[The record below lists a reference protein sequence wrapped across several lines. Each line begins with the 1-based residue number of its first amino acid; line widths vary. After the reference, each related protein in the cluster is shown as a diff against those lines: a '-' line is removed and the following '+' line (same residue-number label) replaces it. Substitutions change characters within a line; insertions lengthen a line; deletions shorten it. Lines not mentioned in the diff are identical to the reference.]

1 MIKKL
6 ANIGNSY
13 GVIID
18 RPMLK
23 EAGIGPHVKVE
34 VTVEDGAV
42 VVRPVSQPGSEQKS
56 RRKSAHITS
65 R

>member
-6 ANIGNSY
+6 AAIGNSY

-18 RPMLK
+18 RPLLR
-23 EAGIGPHVKVE
+23 EAGIGPQEKVE
-34 VTVEDGAV
+34 VTVENGAV
-42 VVRPVSQPGSEQKS
+42 MVRSVTQAATAPSS
-56 RRKSAHITS
+56 RRKSAQISS